1 MASNIFEA
9 LQNYGIRMLE
19 RDLEKRNSGQN
30 YFGDTIGR
38 FGNEE
43 LAGAGYLARNAGNV
57 AAQSLPEELG
67 ILRNVVSYPADM
79 ANAALLGGFGLL
91 SKGVAAGAEV
101 LAGDSNRER
110 QLARDILGGL
120 EVAGVGPESRLA
132 GMLTQPAM
140 AQVPDAVMNTDFA
153 VKSLL
158 AGDLEGAK
166 TAFTP
171 SMTPKPLSAAA
182 VGHNGGPLLD
192 DLEIPMTETDALRDN
207 VRMFSPSLQAAE
219 KLPQNKGSYE
229 QLRAWM
235 LRNGAKADELSWSGI
250 DSRFAGKTVTKDE
263 LIAEIRAQTSNMIK
277 DQSEKAIG
285 RTGRYADV
293 PYITFNSLFE
303 EYKNVNHA
311 AEYDRVL
318 KQFIDQKVIDKTS
331 YVKVRNADQ
340 DTLETLS
347 ERTGAE
353 IEDLIKNDGDQ
364 YVDVDN
370 PSFVESEASA
380 IQSEYDIDSY
390 VFDNLWNKFSG
401 SFRNPNT
408 FDGEANTPELIDFAV
423 NEGFYEAG
431 QFQDG
436 FDTGRTQ
443 YSGYFPKGGSNYTE
457 TQYFYTDPSLTLRT
471 NDIPAPDH
479 FNQER
484 GQVAHARSATFPE
497 VTVNA
502 GPMGIPI
509 DGVDIER
516 TGRDVFLLG
525 EIQSDVAQGLRTAKL
540 AAEEEGS
547 PFALR
552 NFEMMQAHGK
562 GQRIYTEA
570 VEKYQEQ
577 MFPLQEKLYNL
588 SPEDFLQ
595 IKDDYEFEQFVDNY
609 AELREIYS
617 QRKGVELPLEPA
629 DDFESLTNEQREMM
643 YNYMGYGS
651 EEDAQIISYIR
662 QEIPA
667 PHKIKR
673 TAIYGPDIEKLALS
687 DVEHPLM
694 DYIRTN
700 VPKIR
705 DEKLDAIYKA
715 EEFRKKG
722 QGVPEGMDMLEAEAQ
737 GIGLGLRNSLP
748 YTDAT
753 TKWVDQVIRRKLFE
767 ALKEGKTQI
776 FAIPNPDMVQKMTM
790 GTTKG
795 QGAFYGDIVPRRL
808 QAIIKKI
815 DPNVELK
822 PFDIGVEEGGVE
834 TFIDTN
840 FPPSDPR
847 HQTDTYKLKSE
858 SVYGFE
864 INEDFLRK
872 AAEKGIPLAMAP
884 LVAPQL
890 PQGILSTP
898 ERQPQYANS
907 LLGFA

>member
-30 YFGDTIGR
+30 YFGDTISR

-67 ILRNVVSYPADM
+67 ILRNVISYPTDM
-79 ANAALLGGFGLL
+79 TNAALLAGFGLL
-91 SKGVAAGAEV
+91 SKGVAAGSEV
-101 LAGDSNRER
+101 LAGDSNREQ
-110 QLARDILGGL
+110 QLTRDILGGL
-120 EVAGVGPESRLA
+120 EVVGVGPQSRLA
-132 GMLTQPAM
+132 GILTKPAL
-140 AQVPDAVMNTDFA
+140 AQVPDAVMDTNFA

-158 AGDLEGAK
+158 AGDVEGARS
-166 TAFTP
+166 AFTP

-192 DLEIPMTETDALRDN
+192 DLEIPMTETDTLRDH
-207 VRMFSPSLQAAE
+207 VRMFSPSLLAAQN
-219 KLPQNKGSYE
+219 LPQNKGSYE

-250 DSRFAGKTVTKDE
+250 DSHFAGKTVTKDE
-263 LIAEIRAQTSNMIK
+263 LIAKIKENAPKMIEGTS
-277 DQSEKAIG
+277 ETALG
-285 RTGRYADV
+285 VTGRYEDLV
-293 PYITFNSLFE
+293 TIDYNSLWTDWFDANKHN
-303 EYKNVNHA
+303 EYV
-311 AEYDRVL
+311 RVL
-318 KQFIDQKVIDKTS
+318 KQFRNENKLKDTRM
-331 YVKVRNADQ
+331 VKVRDADE

-347 ERTGAE
+347 ERTGAR
-353 IEDLIKNDGDQ
+353 IADLIKNDGDQ

-370 PSFVESEASA
+370 PSYVMSELDALE
-380 IQSEYDIDSY
+380 QEYDIDSY
-390 VFDNLWNKFSG
+390 VWENLWDRYNKSFSDP
-401 SFRNPNT
+401 RT
-408 FDGEANTPELIDFAV
+408 LDGEANTPELVDFAV
-423 NEGFYEAG
+423 SEGLYDAN
-431 QFQDG
+431 QFTDG
-436 FDTGRTQ
+436 FDKAETE
-443 YSGYFPKGGSNYTE
+443 YSSYFPKGGSNYTE
-457 TQYFYTDPSLTLRT
+457 TQYFFTDPSRTLRS
-471 NDIPAPDH
+471 NDVPAPDH
-479 FNQER
+479 FGQER
-484 GQVAHARSATFPE
+484 GQIAHARSATFPE
-497 VTVNA
+497 VTVTP

-509 DGVDIER
+509 DGVDIQR

-540 AAEEEGS
+540 GAEEENL
-547 PFALR
+547 PFGLR

-562 GQRIYTEA
+562 GQQIYTEA
-570 VEKYQEQ
+570 VNRYQEE
-577 MFPLQEKLYNL
+577 MFPLQENLYNL

-595 IKDDYEFEQFVDNY
+595 IKDDYEFEQFIDNY
-609 AELREIYS
+609 PELREIYLK
-617 QRKGVELPLEPA
+617 QTGIELPMEIA
-629 DDFESLTNEQREMM
+629 DDFEGATTYQATLFQH
-643 YNYMGYGS
+643 YMGYGS
-651 EEDAQIISYIR
+651 DEALISR
-662 QEIPA
+662 LREALPA

-687 DVEHPLM
+687 DVQHPVL
-694 DYIRTN
+694 DDIREK

-705 DEKLDAIYKA
+705 AKKLEAIYKA

-722 QGVPEGMDMLEAEAQ
+722 QGVPDGMDMLEAEAQ

-748 YTDAT
+748 YADAT
-753 TKWVDQVIRRKLFE
+753 TKWVDQVIRRKLYE

-822 PFDIGVEEGGVE
+822 PFDIGVEEGGSR
-834 TFIDTN
+834 TTINMDY
-840 FPPSDPR
+840 PPSDTR
-847 HQTDTYKLKSE
+847 HTTTTYELKSE

-898 ERQPQYANS
+898 ERQPQNANS

>member
-1 MASNIFEA
+1 MAYNFLDYLLGRQPTQKDRQA
-9 LQNYGIRMLE
+9 G
-19 RDLEKRNSGQN
+19 
-30 YFGDTIGR
+30 YFGDTISR

-57 AAQSLPEELG
+57 AAKSLPEELG
-67 ILRNVVSYPADM
+67 ILRNVISYPADM
-79 ANAALLGGFGLL
+79 TNAALLAGFGLL
-91 SKGVAAGAEV
+91 SKGVAAGSEV

-110 QLARDILGGL
+110 QLTRDILGGL
-120 EVAGVGPESRLA
+120 EVVGVGPQSRLA
-132 GMLTQPAM
+132 GTLTKPAL
-140 AQVPDAVMNTDFA
+140 AQVPDAVMDTNFA

-158 AGDLEGAK
+158 AGDVQGARD
-166 TAFTP
+166 AFTP

-192 DLEIPMTETDALRDN
+192 DLEIPMTEVNALRDN

-219 KLPQNKGSYE
+219 NLPQNKGSYE

-250 DSRFAGKTVTKDE
+250 DSQFAGKTVTKDE
-263 LIAEIRAQTSNMIK
+263 LIAEIKAKTSNMIEN
-277 DQSEKAIG
+277 QSEKAVG
-285 RTGRYADV
+285 VTGRYEDIATID
-293 PYITFNSLFE
+293 YDSLWDDFFQAK
-303 EYKNVNHA
+303 KND
-311 AEYDRVL
+311 E
-318 KQFIDQKVIDKTS
+318 
-331 YVKVRNADQ
+331 YVKVLQQFKDENKINDTRMVKVRDADE

-347 ERTGAE
+347 ERTGAR
-353 IEDLIKNDGDQ
+353 IADLIKHDGDQ

-370 PSFVESEASA
+370 PSYVMSELDALE
-380 IQSEYDIDSY
+380 QEYDINSY
-390 VFDNLWNKFSG
+390 VWENLWAKYTG
-401 SFRNPNT
+401 SLTDSRT
-408 FDGEANTPELIDFAV
+408 LDGEANTSELIDFAV
-423 NEGFYEAG
+423 SEGLYDAK
-431 QFQDG
+431 QFTDG
-436 FDTGRTQ
+436 FDKAETE

-457 TQYFYTDPSLTLRT
+457 TQYFYTDPSKTLRS
-471 NDIPAPDH
+471 NDVPAPDH
-479 FNQER
+479 FGEER
-484 GQVAHARSATFPE
+484 GQIAHARSATFPE
-497 VTVNA
+497 VTVTP

-509 DGVDIER
+509 DGVDIQR

-525 EIQSDVAQGLRTAKL
+525 EIQSDVAQGLRTGKL
-540 AAEEEGS
+540 AAEEEGL
-547 PFALR
+547 PFQLR

-562 GQRIYTEA
+562 GQQIYTEA
-570 VEKYQEQ
+570 VNRYQEE
-577 MFPLQEKLYNL
+577 MFPLQEKLYNV
-588 SPEDFLQ
+588 SPEDFMQ

-609 AELREIYS
+609 EDLREIYS
-617 QRKGVELPLEPA
+617 QRKGIELPLEPA
-629 DDFESLTNEQREMM
+629 DDFEGLTNDQREMFF
-643 YNYMGYGS
+643 NYLGHGS
-651 EEDAQIISYIR
+651 EEDAQIIHYMR
-662 QEIPA
+662 EALPA

-687 DVEHPLM
+687 DVEHPVM
-694 DYIRTN
+694 DYIREN
-700 VPKIR
+700 VPDIR
-705 DEKLDAIYKA
+705 NKKLDAIYKA
-715 EEFRKKG
+715 EEYRKKG
-722 QGVPEGMDMLEAEAQ
+722 QGVPEGMDMLEAERQ

-748 YTDAT
+748 YADAT
-753 TKWVDQVIRRKLFE
+753 TKWVDQVIRRKLYE

-822 PFDIGVEEGGVE
+822 PFDIGVEEGG
-834 TFIDTN
+834 TTTRIDMSY
-840 FPPSDPR
+840 PPRDPR
-847 HQTDTYKLKSE
+847 HENTTYKLKSE

>member
-19 RDLEKRNSGQN
+19 RDLEKRNNGQN
-30 YFGDTIGR
+30 YFGDTISR

-43 LAGAGYLARNAGNV
+43 LAGAGYIARNAGNV

-79 ANAALLGGFGLL
+79 TNAALLAGFGLL

-101 LAGDSNRER
+101 LAGDSNREQ
-110 QLARDILGGL
+110 QLTRDILGGL
-120 EVAGVGPESRLA
+120 EVAGVGPQSRLA
-132 GMLTQPAM
+132 GMLTQPAL
-140 AQVPDAVMNTDFA
+140 AQVPDAVMDTNFA

-158 AGDLEGAK
+158 AGDVQGARD
-166 TAFTP
+166 AFTP
-171 SMTPKPLSAAA
+171 SAAPKPLSAAA

-192 DLEIPMTETDALRDN
+192 DMEVPMTEVDALRDN
-207 VRMFSPSLQAAE
+207 VRMVSPSLQAAE
-219 KLPQNKGSYE
+219 NLPQNKGSYE

-250 DSRFAGKTVTKDE
+250 DSHFAGKTVTKDE
-263 LIAEIRAQTSNMIK
+263 LIAKIKESAPQLIRGE
-277 DQSEKAIG
+277 SEKARGI
-285 RTGRYADV
+285 TGRYDDLV
-293 PYITFNSLFE
+293 TVDFHTLWYEYLDDKKHE
-303 EYKNVNHA
+303 E
-311 AEYDRVL
+311 
-318 KQFIDQKVIDKTS
+318 
-331 YVKVRNADQ
+331 YVKVLRQFREEDKLADTRMVRVRDADE
-340 DTLETLS
+340 DTLEILS
-347 ERTGAE
+347 ERTGAR
-353 IEDLIKNDGDQ
+353 IADLIKNDGDQ

-370 PSFVESEASA
+370 PSYVMSELDA
-380 IQSEYDIDSY
+380 IEQEYNIDSY
-390 VFDNLWNKFSG
+390 VWENLRRKYDASLTDERTLN
-401 SFRNPNT
+401 
-408 FDGEANTPELIDFAV
+408 GEANTQELIDFAV
-423 NEGFYEAG
+423 SEGLYDAN
-431 QFQDG
+431 QFTDG
-436 FDTGRTQ
+436 FDKAETE
-443 YSGYFPKGGSNYTE
+443 YSSYFPKGGSNYTE
-457 TQYFYTDPSLTLRT
+457 TQYFFTDPSKTLRS
-471 NDIPAPDH
+471 NDVPAPDH
-479 FNQER
+479 FGQER

-497 VTVNA
+497 VTVTP

-509 DGVDIER
+509 DGVDIQR

-540 AAEEEGS
+540 AAEEEDL

-562 GQRIYTEA
+562 GQQIYTEA
-570 VEKYQEQ
+570 VNRYQEE
-577 MFPLQEKLYNL
+577 MFPIQESLYNV
-588 SPEDFLQ
+588 SPEDFMQ

-609 AELREIYS
+609 EELREIYS
-617 QRKGVELPLEPA
+617 QRKGVELPLDPA
-629 DDFESLTNEQREMM
+629 DDFESLTNEQRLMM

-651 EEDAQIISYIR
+651 EEDAQVISFMR
-662 QEIPA
+662 QALPA

-687 DVEHPLM
+687 DVQHPVM
-694 DYIRTN
+694 DQIRAK
-700 VPKIR
+700 VPEIR
-705 DEKLDAIYKA
+705 AKKLDAIYKA

-748 YTDAT
+748 YADAT
-753 TKWVDQVIRRKLFE
+753 TKWVDQVIRRKLYE

-822 PFDIGVEEGGVE
+822 PFDIGVEEGVAKTTINME
-834 TFIDTN
+834 YHPRDT
-840 FPPSDPR
+840 R
-847 HQTDTYKLKSE
+847 HTTTTYDLKSE

-907 LLGFA
+907 LSGFA

>member
-43 LAGAGYLARNAGNV
+43 LSGAGYLARNAGNV

-67 ILRNVVSYPADM
+67 LLRNVISYPADM

-110 QLARDILGGL
+110 QLTRDILGGL

-140 AQVPDAVMNTDFA
+140 AQVPDAVMNTDYA

-166 TAFTP
+166 TAFAP
-171 SMTPKPLSAAA
+171 SMTPKSSLSAAA

-192 DLEIPMTETDALRDN
+192 DIEIPMTETDVLRDN

-219 KLPQNKGSYE
+219 KLPQKKGSYE

-235 LRNGAKADELSWSGI
+235 LRNGAKADELSWSGV

-263 LIAEIRAQTSNMIK
+263 LIAEIRAQTSHMIK
-277 DQSEKAIG
+277 DDTVKAIG
-285 RTGRYADV
+285 TTGRYENTAQVNFD
-293 PYITFNSLFE
+293 SLFQ
-303 EYKNVNHA
+303 EYKDANSA
-311 AEYDRVL
+311 DEYDRVL
-318 KQFIDQKVIDKTS
+318 KEFVADNRIANTRH
-331 YVKVRNADQ
+331 VKVRDADQ
-340 DTLETLS
+340 ETLEILS
-347 ERTGAE
+347 ERTGAR
-353 IEDLIKNDGDQ
+353 IEDLIKYDGDQ

-370 PSFVESEASA
+370 PSYVQSEESAL
-380 IQSEYDIDSY
+380 QMEYDIDSY
-390 VFDNLWNKFSG
+390 VFQNLWDKFNG
-401 SFRNPNT
+401 SFRDPNT
-408 FDGEANTPELIDFAV
+408 FDGDYNTPELIDFAV
-423 NEGFYEAG
+423 NEGLYEAN
-431 QFQDG
+431 QFQEG
-436 FDTGRTQ
+436 FDKGQTH
-443 YSGYFPKGGSNYTE
+443 YSGFFPKGGSNYTE
-457 TQYFYTDPSLTLRT
+457 TQYFYTDPSLTLRK
-471 NDIPAPDH
+471 NDIPAGEH
-479 FNQER
+479 FNEER

-502 GPMGIPI
+502 GPLGVPI

-525 EIQSDVAQGLRTAKL
+525 EIQSDVAQGLRRAKVI
-540 AAEEEGS
+540 AEEEGL
-547 PFALR
+547 PFGMR

-570 VEKYQEQ
+570 VNKYQEK

-609 AELREIYS
+609 EVLREEYLRQTGI
-617 QRKGVELPLEPA
+617 ELPLDAPN
-629 DDFESLTNEQREMM
+629 DFEGATTYQATLFQH
-643 YNYMGYGS
+643 YMGYGS
-651 EEDAQIISYIR
+651 DEALISRIR
-662 QEIPA
+662 DVLPA

-705 DEKLDAIYKA
+705 DEKLDAIYQA

-776 FAIPNPDMVQKMTM
+776 FAIPNPHMVQKMTM

-834 TFIDTN
+834 TFIDTRY
-840 FPPSDPR
+840 PPSDPR
-847 HQTDTYKLKSE
+847 HETNTYNLKSE